1 MAGGANPNMVQPTA
15 NPFMRASTANQQA
28 LNTYSNPG
36 AAAASM
42 MNPYNQQVVDTT
54 LRDVGQAS
62 QIAMNNLHTDS
73 QASTVLNTTIPAGT
87 VLFLNITGITLT
99 SGVAVGYI
107 N

>member
-1 MAGGANPNMVQPTA
+1 MAGSSNPNMVQPTT

-36 AAAASM
+36 AAAANM

-62 QIAMNNLHTDS
+62 QMAMKSRCTS
-73 QASTVLNTTIPAGT
+73 AKSRGIWWFQAWYCNGRARKRLPA
-87 VLFLNITGITLT
+87 T
-99 SGVAVGYI
+99 SLR
-107 N
+107 